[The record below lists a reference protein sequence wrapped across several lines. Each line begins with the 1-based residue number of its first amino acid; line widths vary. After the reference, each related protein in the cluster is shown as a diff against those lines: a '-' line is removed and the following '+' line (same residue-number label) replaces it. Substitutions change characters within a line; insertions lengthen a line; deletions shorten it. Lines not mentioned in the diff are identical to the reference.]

1 MSRDDHCE
9 TERRGV
15 RDKGNEKEER
25 VEEEK
30 EEREMMEKGK
40 Q

>member
-1 MSRDDHCE
+1 LGREDHCE

-15 RDKGNEKEER
+15 RDKGNEK